1 MLYYGMT
8 DVGAVRSQNQDTYGY
23 SEIHLKGSQSPALL
37 AVVCDGMGGAASGD
51 LASVTARDCFLS
63 YVKRQIE
70 AFDDDLASVRNIPFE
85 KILTDGTKYANKEVR
100 NLSMQDPE
108 NLGMGTTLVAFLRV
122 DSKLYA
128 VNVGD
133 SRMYILRD
141 GALERVSHDHSFV
154 QQLVDSGSI
163 TEEQAMVHPERNVIL
178 RAVGVSSDIKPDTFF
193 VENIPERVLLCSD
206 GLCGMVAEPELLC
219 VLSDFERNPQ
229 AVCAEC
235 IRLANDAGGRDNITA
250 FVADFTKEVSQ
261 YEAASR
267 EGENA
272 GNGGIIILPSAD
284 EEAENEEMGKETGN
298 GNGTEEEVKN
308 G

>member
-8 DVGAVRSQNQDTYGY
+8 DVGSVRSQNQDTYGY

-51 LASVTARDCFLS
+51 LASVTARDCFLT

-178 RAVGVSSDIKPDTFF
+178 RAVGVSADIKPDAFF
-193 VENIPERVLLCSD
+193 VETMPERVLLCSD
-206 GLCGMVAEPELLC
+206 GLCGMVEDAVLLIA
-219 VLSDFERNPQ
+219 LSDFERTPEEICN
-229 AVCAEC
+229 EY

-250 FVADFTKEVSQ
+250 FVADFRKEVSQ
-261 YEAASR
+261 YEAAGR
-267 EGENA
+267 ERENVGSGA
-272 GNGGIIILPSAD
+272 KSALPGAD
-284 EEAENEEMGKETGN
+284 EVAENEAADGNET
-298 GNGTEEEVKN
+298 GTEEEVEN